1 MSKRLRGCLGTF
13 YRVESCHD
21 RRWQQLGVWEPIV
34 QSLTPQ
40 ARRQQQR
47 RKEPTAAVLD
57 SQSVKDLYKRG
68 GSGLRCG
75 EENQGAETPLCGD
88 FNPSF
93 DETKFLNSL

>member
-57 SQSVKDLYKRG
+57 SQSVKDLYKGGARG
-68 GSGLRCG
+68 YD
-75 EENQGAETPLCGD
+75 AEKKIRERKRHFVVILTHRLTRR
-88 FNPSF
+88 S
-93 DETKFLNSL
+93 S